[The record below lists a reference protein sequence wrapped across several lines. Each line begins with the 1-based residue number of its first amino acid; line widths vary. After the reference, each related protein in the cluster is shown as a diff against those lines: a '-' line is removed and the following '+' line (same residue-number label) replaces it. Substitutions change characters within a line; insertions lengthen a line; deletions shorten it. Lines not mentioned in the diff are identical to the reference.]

1 MTGQL
6 CEACE
11 HFSPAHTCIERPTW
25 GHCMKL
31 VKAKPGWSTVEL
43 RPLFTWADN
52 HCDDFQVRPPSSVRR
67 G

>member
-1 MTGQL
+1 MTERL

-11 HFSPAHTCIERPTW
+11 HFSPAHTCIEKPTW

-31 VKAKPGWSTVEL
+31 VEAKPGWSTGKL

-52 HCDDFQVRPPSSVRR
+52 HCDGFQSRQSSPIRR
-67 G
+67 